1 MLLRVAK
8 VCKRKML
15 LNEMII
21 ERGLI
26 AKTGPEKQESLTKQE
41 MNAILKYGAEDL
53 FKDEDEGKGKCKNHF
68 I

>member
-1 MLLRVAK
+1 
-8 VCKRKML
+8 ML